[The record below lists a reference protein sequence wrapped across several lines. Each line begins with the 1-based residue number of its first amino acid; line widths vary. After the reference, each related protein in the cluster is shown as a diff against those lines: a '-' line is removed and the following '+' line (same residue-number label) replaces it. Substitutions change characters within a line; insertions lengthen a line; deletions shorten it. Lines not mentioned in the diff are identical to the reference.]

1 MDNAL
6 HATQAEQELLGL
18 LIEEPNLILQV
29 KDILDPIEFF
39 SFEYK
44 LVYSALI
51 KAFTVYEDT
60 QTSRLL
66 SILGE
71 SKHLSEEEWIEILK
85 NLTLTRG
92 IKTDLDKYVE
102 IIKEKYDKR
111 KILTVLDEQAKTI
124 SSKEIPV
131 DDILRTIEGEIFNA
145 TKHRESSEFKSM
157 DELTQEYTTEISS
170 PQPVSNIRPGWT
182 SLEKLV
188 PSFVPG
194 QFVIIAARPSMG
206 KTAFSL
212 ELAKNM
218 AKENNV
224 GFYSIEMSDRQILE
238 RMLASESMVP
248 SEIIQNPTKWSG
260 HNKQAITNAIDSLKN
275 YKLYIDSSPYSKL
288 GEITHKSRI
297 LKEKGKLD
305 VIIIDYLGLITHE
318 VNGRRV
324 ENKAMEVSE
333 ISRQLKSLA
342 RELEVPVIALSQL
355 NRSVESR
362 ENKRPMMSDLRDS
375 GSLEQDAD
383 IIMFL
388 YRDQYYTKTNGG
400 SINNLQPQDLE
411 VDVAKNRNGAT
422 GSATLKFKMEIGKI
436 YETSIP
442 KKEEK

>member
-18 LIEEPNLILQV
+18 LIEEPTLILQV
-29 KDILDPIEFF
+29 RDILEPIEFYTE
-39 SFEYK
+39 EYR
-44 LVYSALI
+44 LVYAALV
-51 KAFTVYEDT
+51 KAFTVYGDT
-60 QTSRLL
+60 QASRLL

-71 SKHLSEEEWIEILK
+71 SKHLTEDQWVETLK

-92 IKTDLDKYVE
+92 IKTDLEKYVE

-111 KILTVLDEQAKTI
+111 NILNVLDKQAQTI
-124 SSKEIPV
+124 SSKELPV
-131 DDILRTIEGEIFNA
+131 DDILRSIEAEIFDA
-145 TKHRESSEFKSM
+145 TKHRDKSEFKSM

-170 PQPVSNIRPGWT
+170 PQPTSNIRPGWGP
-182 SLEKLV
+182 LEKLI

-206 KTAFSL
+206 KTAFAL
-212 ELAKNM
+212 ELARNM

-224 GFYSIEMSDRQILE
+224 AFYSIEMSDRQILE
-238 RMLASESMVP
+238 RLLASESAVH
-248 SEIIQNPTKWSG
+248 SKIIQNPTQWSG
-260 HNKQAITNAIDSLKN
+260 HNKQAITNAIDALKTYN
-275 YKLYIDSSPYSKL
+275 IYVDSSPYSKL

-305 VIIIDYLGLITHE
+305 VILIDYLGLITHE
-318 VNGRRV
+318 VNGRRL
-324 ENKAMEVSE
+324 EPKAAEVSE

-355 NRSVESR
+355 NRSVEAR

-388 YRDQYYTKTNGG
+388 YRDQYYQKTNGG

-411 VDVAKNRNGAT
+411 IDVAKNRNGAT
-422 GSATLKFKMEIGKI
+422 GVATLKFKMEIGRI
-436 YETSIP
+436 YENATI
-442 KKEEK
+442 KKEED